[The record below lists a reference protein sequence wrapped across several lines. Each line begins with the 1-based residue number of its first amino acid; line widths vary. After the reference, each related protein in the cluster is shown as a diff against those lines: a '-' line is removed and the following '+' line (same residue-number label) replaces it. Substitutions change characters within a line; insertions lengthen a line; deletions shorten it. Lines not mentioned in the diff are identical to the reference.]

1 MMNEPLFNLTA
12 WVVASQETLLAWTA
26 LHPVAMAAG
35 YVVAVTFG
43 KVTPFPGGFLLMLTG
58 GFLFGAPLGAVLS
71 ATGSA
76 FSAVMVGAVGRRLF
90 RGPIHRRW
98 GHRLQK
104 MEAKVNANA
113 FSVILAARLFP
124 LVPAWLIN
132 MLPVAFPIPFRHV
145 LVATFL
151 GLLPISF
158 VVASLGAELSSLT
171 QAQSLGMTD
180 ILSPSLLL
188 PLGILALLVL
198 TPALLSLRSAG
209 QRGR

>member
-1 MMNEPLFNLTA
+1 MNETLFNLTHWLA
-12 WVVASQETLLAWTA
+12 SSQETLVAWAA
-26 LHPVAMAAG
+26 LHPVATAIG
-35 YVVAVTFG
+35 YVITVTFG

-58 GFLFGAPLGAVLS
+58 GFLFGGPLGAVLS

-76 FSAVMVGAVGRRLF
+76 LSAVMVGAVGRQLF
-90 RGPIHRRW
+90 QAPIQRRW
-98 GHRLQK
+98 GHRLRR

-113 FSVILAARLFP
+113 FNVILAARLFP

-132 MLPVAFPIPFRHV
+132 VLPVVFPIPLRHV

-158 VVASLGAELSSLT
+158 VVAGLGAELSTLAHAETLAMS
-171 QAQSLGMTD
+171 D
-180 ILSPSLLL
+180 ILSPGLLL

-198 TPALLSLRSAG
+198 TPTLLSLRASG
-209 QRGR
+209 GKNR